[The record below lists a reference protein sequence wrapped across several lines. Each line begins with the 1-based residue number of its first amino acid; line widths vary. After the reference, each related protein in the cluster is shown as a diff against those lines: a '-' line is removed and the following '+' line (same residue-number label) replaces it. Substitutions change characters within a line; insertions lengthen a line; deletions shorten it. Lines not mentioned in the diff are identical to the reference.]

1 MVCDELLFYLGSS
14 LTFKD
19 NAIATFGII
28 KTEDIKVVLYPSG
41 HPITGSVLLHYIPNT
56 RRHWSLHY
64 KKTHSS
70 YGSLPVGLELDI
82 EGLSLKRYRSTF
94 NEIIFYLY
102 EEFCRCREE
111 TNFDDLVSLFSC
123 NRIGNLKL

>member
-19 NAIATFGII
+19 NAITGTF
-28 KTEDIKVVLYPSG
+28 
-41 HPITGSVLLHYIPNT
+41 
-56 RRHWSLHY
+56 WSLHY

-70 YGSLPVGLELDI
+70 YGSLPV
-82 EGLSLKRYRSTF
+82 GLSLKRYRSTF